1 MGLFDKFTE
10 PRPEDIDQTIVQDTE
25 QAAQRMALFDHYDGQ
40 PFNPM
45 QEKNPINAITA
56 NDTADEANEYIQT
69 AQANINRLAAPA
81 PEILHNADSD
91 ADDLLVTAPQAVT
104 PQGGD
109 VPLPTVI
116 NDVRAD
122 QAQQAPMR
130 PANQMFNLASK
141 EYSMKPV
148 AMQEVPEPQHLKDA
162 RKMAMNAVQGELGIK
177 QGFLQSFTPGGDAES
192 VKRYSNHAALIGM
205 IYNQVH
211 RNPSYEVSN
220 AIALY
225 NGMVTEWGTKI
236 TATKNA
242 YEVNATAREAIDAK
256 IAQAQA
262 FNDQHRIG
270 AGKDYADGIYH
281 ASGENINYQAEHG
294 TFASLADKDKAKRMQ
309 DEAKDARANMEK
321 VAESLKNAPARNKS
335 RVMAGV
341 LGKIWANKQQGLLD
355 VGQAIGMIN
364 DAAEQDEL
372 WSDGQLAYAN
382 QLTMQYG
389 FSREGARRAMAMMAI
404 PELRSTAI
412 AIARGNE
419 DKLPGQQKEAMAA
432 LATVFNSRDIANMV
446 NTYGTVQSFN
456 NTMAAAVIARGAPLM
471 QNLMEAND
479 NLLSQVSDQAAAK
492 DITAAVAA
500 ATTQVIGPDGLPVP
514 VSGDIRADQVEVAQE
529 ANEKLKNSKNAGDK
543 VLGQF
548 FEGGINGVDIRDA
561 HDVLIASNVAFSG
574 SDAAVANSVKSSLGI
589 MLNQINAGIPLDDQE
604 MMKDLQQLFAAVRG
618 GKKRMS
624 ESVLR
629 RIQSKMSADTLK
641 DYVTIMKSSQ
651 QLQGIVPSELTKER
665 LQSAV
670 AFYMQTQFANRPL
683 SVPLSDDLRSML
695 QQSGYLERAKKKGI
709 TVEGK
714 MLKGNAKDFGV
725 AHIGEIVK
733 DVSLSL
739 AANAIAPIRANY
751 GTILTETKKALYKD
765 KENIAFIRT
774 LCGNNFDIDSLV
786 KAYVDDMIRKTEQ
799 AQRANAA
806 AGVTAKSA

>member
-1 MGLFDKFTE
+1 
-10 PRPEDIDQTIVQDTE
+10 
-25 QAAQRMALFDHYDGQ
+25 
-40 PFNPM
+40 
-45 QEKNPINAITA
+45 
-56 NDTADEANEYIQT
+56 
-69 AQANINRLAAPA
+69 
-81 PEILHNADSD
+81 
-91 ADDLLVTAPQAVT
+91 
-104 PQGGD
+104 
-109 VPLPTVI
+109 
-116 NDVRAD
+116 
-122 QAQQAPMR
+122 
-130 PANQMFNLASK
+130 
-141 EYSMKPV
+141 
-148 AMQEVPEPQHLKDA
+148 
-162 RKMAMNAVQGELGIK
+162 
-177 QGFLQSFTPGGDAES
+177 
-192 VKRYSNHAALIGM
+192 
-205 IYNQVH
+205 
-211 RNPSYEVSN
+211 
-220 AIALY
+220 
-225 NGMVTEWGTKI
+225 
-236 TATKNA
+236 
-242 YEVNATAREAIDAK
+242 
-256 IAQAQA
+256 
-262 FNDQHRIG
+262 
-270 AGKDYADGIYH
+270 
-281 ASGENINYQAEHG
+281 
-294 TFASLADKDKAKRMQ
+294 MQ
-309 DEAKDARANMEK
+309 DEAKDARADMEK
-321 VAESLKNAPARNKS
+321 AAESLKGAPARNKS

-456 NTMAAAVIARGAPLM
+456 NELAAAVIARGAPLM
-471 QNLMEAND
+471 KNIMEAND

-492 DITAAVAA
+492 DITASVAA
-500 ATTQVIGPDGLPVP
+500 ATTQVIGQDGLPVP
-514 VSGDIRADQVEVAQE
+514 VSGDIRADQVEVALE

-543 VLGQF
+543 VLGRF
-548 FEGGINGVDIRDA
+548 FEGGINNVDIRDA
-561 HDVLIASNVAFSG
+561 HDVLISSNVAFAG

-589 MLNQINAGIPLDDQE
+589 MLNQINAGIPLDDPE

-618 GKKRMS
+618 GKKKMS

-665 LQSAV
+665 LQSAQ
-670 AFYMQTQFANRPL
+670 AYYMQTQFANRPL
-683 SVPLSDDLRSML
+683 SVPLSDDLKSTL
-695 QQSGYLERAKKKGI
+695 YQSGYLEMAKKKGI
-709 TVEGK
+709 EV
-714 MLKGNAKDFGV
+714 KGNMLVGKAKDFGV

-751 GTILTETKKALYKD
+751 STILTETKKALYKD

-786 KAYVDDMIRKTEQ
+786 RAYVDDMIRKTEQ

>member
-10 PRPEDIDQTIVQDTE
+10 PKPEDIDQTIVRDTE
-25 QAAQRMALFDHYDGQ
+25 QAAQRMGLFGGYDDK

-45 QEKNPINAITA
+45 QEKNPVNPITA
-56 NDTADEANEYIQT
+56 NDTADEANEYVQT

-81 PEILHNADSD
+81 PEIMHNADSG

-122 QAQQAPMR
+122 QTQQAPMR

-141 EYSMKPV
+141 EYSMQPV
-148 AMQEVPEPQHLKDA
+148 AMPEVPEPQHLKDA
-162 RKMAMNAVQGELGIK
+162 RQMAMNAVQGELDIK
-177 QGFLQSFTPGGDAES
+177 QGFLQAFTPGGDAES

-220 AIALY
+220 AVALY
-225 NGMVTEWGTKI
+225 NGMVTEWGVKVN
-236 TATKNA
+236 ATKEA
-242 YEVNATAREAIDAK
+242 YAANATAREAIDAK

-262 FNDQHRIG
+262 LNDQRRIG
-270 AGKDYADGIYH
+270 AGADYAEGRYH
-281 ASGENINYQAEHG
+281 ASGEHINYQAEQG
-294 TFASLADKDKAKRMQ
+294 VLASLADKDKAKRMQ
-309 DEAKDARANMEK
+309 DEAKDTRAQMEK
-321 VAESLKNAPARNKS
+321 AAESLKGAPARQKS
-335 RVMAGV
+335 RVMARV
-341 LGKIWANKQQGLLD
+341 LGTIWTNKQQGLLD

-419 DKLPGQQKEAMAA
+419 DKLPGQQKEAMSA

-456 NTMAAAVIARGAPLM
+456 NTLAAAVIARGTPLM
-471 QNLMEAND
+471 KNLVEANE
-479 NLLSQVSDQAAAK
+479 NLLSQVSDQAAAN
-492 DITAAVAA
+492 DINASVAA

-514 VSGDIRADQVEVAQE
+514 VSGDIRADQIEVALE
-529 ANEKLKNSKNAGDK
+529 AVGRLKTSKNAGDK

-548 FEGGINGVDIRDA
+548 FESGINGVDIRDA
-561 HDVLIASNVAFSG
+561 HEVIISSNVAFSG
-574 SDAAVANSVKSSLGI
+574 SDAAVANAVKADLGN
-589 MLNQINAGIPLDDQE
+589 MLNRINAGLPFDDPVL
-604 MMKDLQQLFAAVRG
+604 MKDLQQLFAAVRG
-618 GKKRMS
+618 GKKKMS
-624 ESVLR
+624 ESVVK
-629 RIQSKMSADTLK
+629 RIQSKMSADTFK

-651 QLQGIVPSELTKER
+651 QLQGLTPPELTKER
-665 LQSAV
+665 LQSAM
-670 AFYMQTQFANRPL
+670 AFYVQTQFANHSI
-683 SVPLSDDLRSML
+683 SVPISDDLKPFL

-709 TVEGK
+709 ELKGK
-714 MLKGNAKDFGV
+714 MLVGKAKDFGV

-739 AANAIAPIRANY
+739 AANAVAPIRANY
-751 GTILTETKKALYKD
+751 STILTETKKALYKD

-774 LCGNNFDIDSLV
+774 LCGNNFDLDSLV
-786 KAYVDDMIRKTEQ
+786 RAYVDDMIRKTEQ

>member
-10 PRPEDIDQTIVQDTE
+10 PMPEDIDNTIVQDTE
-25 QAAQRMALFDHYDGQ
+25 QAAQRIALFDRYGGQ

-45 QEKNPINAITA
+45 QEKNPINPLTA
-56 NDTADEANEYIQT
+56 NDTADEANEYVQT

-81 PEILHNADSD
+81 PEIMHNADSN

-116 NDVRAD
+116 NDVRAN

-130 PANQMFNLASK
+130 PANQMFDMTSK

-148 AMQEVPEPQHLKDA
+148 AMPEVPEPQHLKDA
-162 RKMAMNAVQGELGIK
+162 KQMAMNAVQGELDIK
-177 QGFLQSFTPGGDAES
+177 QGVLQSFTPGGDAES

-225 NGMVTEWGTKI
+225 NGMVTEWGVKVNATKI
-236 TATKNA
+236 A
-242 YEVNATAREAIDAK
+242 YETNATAREAIDAK

-262 FNDQHRIG
+262 FNDQLRIG

-281 ASGENINYQAEHG
+281 ARGEHINYQAEQG
-294 TFASLADKDKAKRMQ
+294 VLASLADKDKAKRLQ
-309 DEAKDARANMEK
+309 DEAKDTSALMEK
-321 VAESLKNAPARNKS
+321 TAEQVKTLPARQKS

-341 LGKIWANKQQGLLD
+341 LGRIWANKQQGLLD

-456 NTMAAAVIARGAPLM
+456 NAMAASVIARGTPLM
-471 QNLMEAND
+471 QNLMEANY

-492 DITAAVAA
+492 DITASVSA

-514 VSGDIRADQVEVAQE
+514 VSGDIRADQIEVAQE
-529 ANEKLKNSKNAGDK
+529 ANEKLKNSKNAGDR
-543 VLGQF
+543 VLGEF

-589 MLNQINAGIPLDDQE
+589 MLNQINAGIPLDDPE
-604 MMKDLQQLFAAVRG
+604 MMQDLQALFAAVRG
-618 GKKRMS
+618 GKKKMS

-629 RIQSKMSADTLK
+629 RIQSKMSADTMK
-641 DYVTIMKSSQ
+641 DLVTIMKSSQ

-665 LQSAV
+665 LQSAQ
-670 AFYMQTQFANRPL
+670 AYYMQTQFANRPL
-683 SVPLSDDLRSML
+683 SIPISDDLRAVL
-695 QQSGYLERAKKKGI
+695 QQSGYLERSKKKGI
-709 TVEGK
+709 EV
-714 MLKGNAKDFGV
+714 KGNMLVGKAKDFGA

-739 AANAIAPIRANY
+739 TTNAIAPIRANY
-751 GTILTETKKALYKD
+751 KTILTETKKALYKD

-774 LCGNNFDIDSLV
+774 LCGNSFDIDSLV
-786 KAYVDDMIRKTEQ
+786 RAYVDDMIRKTEQ
-799 AQRANAA
+799 AQRASAA

>member
-10 PRPEDIDQTIVQDTE
+10 PRPEDIDMDIVRDTE
-25 QAAQRMALFDHYDGQ
+25 QAAQRMALFDSYSDK

-45 QEKNPINAITA
+45 QEKNPINPITA
-56 NDTADEANEYIQT
+56 NDTADEANEYVQT

-81 PEILHNADSD
+81 PEIMHNADSN

-162 RKMAMNAVQGELGIK
+162 RKMAMDAVQGELDIK
-177 QGFLQSFTPGGDAES
+177 QGFLQRFTPGGDAES

-225 NGMVTEWGTKI
+225 NGMVTEWGNKI

-242 YEVNATAREAIDAK
+242 YEINATAREAIDAK

-262 FNDQHRIG
+262 FNDQRRIG
-270 AGKDYADGIYH
+270 AGADYADGVYH
-281 ASGENINYQAEHG
+281 ASGEHINYQAEQG
-294 TFASLADKDKAKRMQ
+294 TLAALADKDKAKRLQ
-309 DEAKDARANMEK
+309 DEAKDTSALMEK
-321 VAESLKNAPARNKS
+321 TAEQVKTLPARQKS

-341 LGKIWANKQQGLLD
+341 LGRIWSNKQQGLLD

-389 FSREGARRAMAMMAI
+389 FSREGARRAMAMMSI

-432 LATVFNSRDIANMV
+432 LATVFNSRDIANIV

-456 NTMAAAVIARGAPLM
+456 NAMAASVIARGTPFM
-471 QNLMEAND
+471 KNLVEAND
-479 NLLSQVSDQAAAK
+479 NLLSQVSDQAAAQ
-492 DITAAVAA
+492 DINAAVAA

-514 VSGDIRADQVEVAQE
+514 VSGDIRADQIEVALE
-529 ANEKLKNSKNAGDK
+529 ANEKLKNSKNTGDK

-589 MLNQINAGIPLDDQE
+589 MLNQINAGIPLDDPE

-618 GKKRMS
+618 GKKKMS

-665 LQSAV
+665 LQSAQ
-670 AFYMQTQFANRPL
+670 AYYMQTQFANRQL

-709 TVEGK
+709 EVDGK

-739 AANAIAPIRANY
+739 AANAVAPIRANY
-751 GTILTETKKALYKD
+751 STILTETKKALYKD

-786 KAYVDDMIRKTEQ
+786 RAYVDDMIRKTEQ

>member
-1 MGLFDKFTE
+1 MGLFDKFTDPNSE
-10 PRPEDIDQTIVQDTE
+10 NIDQTIVQDTE
-25 QAAQRMALFDHYDGQ
+25 QAAQRIALFDRYGGQ

-45 QEKNPINAITA
+45 QEKNPINPITA
-56 NDTADEANEYIQT
+56 NDTADEANEYVQT

-81 PEILHNADSD
+81 PEIMHNADSN

-116 NDVRAD
+116 NDVRAN

-130 PANQMFNLASK
+130 PANQMFDVTSK

-148 AMQEVPEPQHLKDA
+148 AMPEVPEPQHLKDA
-162 RKMAMNAVQGELGIK
+162 RQMAMNAVQGELDIK

-225 NGMVTEWGTKI
+225 NGMVTEWGNKI
-236 TATKNA
+236 TATKTA
-242 YEVNATAREAIDAK
+242 YEANATAREAIDAK

-262 FNDQHRIG
+262 LNDQLRIG
-270 AGKDYADGIYH
+270 AGADYADGVYH
-281 ASGENINYQAEHG
+281 ASGEHINYQAEQG
-294 TFASLADKDKAKRMQ
+294 VLASLADKDKAKRLQ
-309 DEAKDARANMEK
+309 DEAKDTRAQMEK
-321 VAESLKNAPARNKS
+321 AAESLKGAPARAKS
-335 RVMAGV
+335 RVMAKV
-341 LGKIWANKQQGLLD
+341 LGTIWTNKQQGLLD

-432 LATVFNSRDIANMV
+432 LATVFNSRDIANIV

-456 NTMAAAVIARGAPLM
+456 NNLDAAVIARGTPLM
-471 QNLMEAND
+471 KNLVEANE
-479 NLLSQVSDQAAAK
+479 NLLSQVSDQAAAS
-492 DITAAVAA
+492 DINASVAA

-514 VSGDIRADQVEVAQE
+514 VSGSLRADQIEVALE

-589 MLNQINAGIPLDDQE
+589 MLNQINAGIPLDDPE
-604 MMKDLQQLFAAVRG
+604 MMQDLQQLFAAVRG
-618 GKKRMS
+618 GKKKMS

-683 SVPLSDDLRSML
+683 FVPLSDDLLPIL

-709 TVEGK
+709 TVENK

-739 AANAIAPIRANY
+739 AANAVAPIRANY
-751 GTILTETKKALYKD
+751 NTILTETKKALYKD

-774 LCGNNFDIDSLV
+774 LCGNNFDLDSLV